1 MKKTKEAKV
10 NIAGRPVLGS
20 LTHIGRGRLEKLFGM
35 FYKNGPGRGT
45 FLSLP
50 FDQLVE
56 HGAAHTFKWEK
67 EDAINVDIT
76 GRGAA
81 DPRTV
86 IELANKGNFSAIVL
100 HPGIV
105 DKYQNLLRPDIPII
119 YKIDGHMTLPQN
131 PPVSATIGSVK
142 DALRLGAA
150 AVGMSFYPGAI
161 MTREDMIR
169 IGRIIR
175 EAHMCGMP
183 AVVWAYARGPGV
195 NEVGADSLYWVHYA
209 CVVAESLGADV
220 IKTKFP
226 APVKL
231 EKREAYI
238 NYLKE
243 VSKKTPEV
251 EKYIEFEPKKGEELT
266 KEKHT
271 RRMELVVKAVP
282 RTFIVVSGGPKI
294 RGDPRKELAS
304 ITKIVMNAGAE
315 GRIIGR
321 NFWGVPI
328 TKGLEYAKIVAEIM
342 RKPIYHRT
350 FKTIEYSIS

>member
-1 MKKTKEAKV
+1 MKKEKNVVA
-10 NIAGRPVLGS
+10 NIAGRPRLEK
-20 LTHIGRGRLEKLFGM
+20 LTHLGRGRLEKLYRM
-35 FYKNGPGRGT
+35 LYENGPGKGT

-67 EDAINVDIT
+67 EDVTDVAIT

-86 IELANKGNFSAIVL
+86 IELANRGSFSAIVL

-105 DKYQNLLRPDIPII
+105 DKYQNLLRLNIPLI
-119 YKIDGHMTLPQN
+119 YKVDGHMTIPQN
-131 PPVSATIGSVK
+131 PPIHATIGGVK

-150 AVGMSFYPGAI
+150 AVGMSFFPGSE
-161 MTREDMIR
+161 MTREDMLR

-175 EAHMCGMP
+175 EAHMYGMP

-195 NEVGADSLYWVHYA
+195 NEVGADSLYWVRYA
-209 CVVAESLGADV
+209 CVVAESLGADI

-226 APVKL
+226 APVKE
-231 EKREAYI
+231 EKREAYF
-238 NYLKE
+238 NYLKK
-243 VSKKTPEV
+243 VAKKTPEA
-251 EKYIEFEPKKGEELT
+251 ERYIELEPEKGEELT
-266 KEKHT
+266 EEEHT
-271 RRMELVVKAVP
+271 HRMKLVVDAVP
-282 RTFIVVSGGPKI
+282 RTFVIVSGGPKI
-294 RGDPRKELAS
+294 RGDPKKELAY
-304 ITKIVMNAGAE
+304 ITRIVMNAGAE

-328 TKGLEYAKIVAEIM
+328 KEGLEYANAVAKIMKEPQY
-342 RKPIYHRT
+342 RRP
-350 FKTIEYSIS
+350 FKTYA